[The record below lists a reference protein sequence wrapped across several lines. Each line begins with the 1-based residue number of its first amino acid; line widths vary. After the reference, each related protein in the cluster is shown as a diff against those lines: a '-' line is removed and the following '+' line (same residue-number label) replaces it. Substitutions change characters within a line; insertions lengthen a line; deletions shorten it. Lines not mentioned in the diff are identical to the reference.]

1 MSDAPTL
8 GVPSMKYKIRA
19 SIVSMKY
26 EEDVVSVTLS
36 PTGSYVS
43 PDSQKAGIIFSIIGS
58 DDYRTLLKGKPNNFT
73 VKLSTE
79 KSLLVIINF
88 ISSMMISGL
97 VAEFIFGHNAD
108 KEDEKL
114 TESNISIVGIE
125 FPVS

>member
-8 GVPSMKYKIRA
+8 GVQPMKYKIRA
-19 SIVSMKY
+19 SVVSMKY
-26 EEDVVSVTLS
+26 EEEVVSVTLS
-36 PTGSYVS
+36 PTESYLS
-43 PDSQKAGIIFSIIGS
+43 PDSQKEGIIFSIIGS